1 MNRPVP
7 PLATDVA
14 QELAASF
21 REDPNAWLLYLRNS
35 SQYALNLEETLS
47 TLRAERQSEGLAA
60 QGSISERDGII
71 RYQGEQ
77 LSASQQKITQLEIEK
92 AQLVAAATP
101 AVNTPQTVTVPAS
114 PAAAETHV
122 DDLTRPATPATARR
136 LGTSTLSEKIPDPKE
151 FDGTRS
157 DLRRFVQQ
165 IYGKMNA
172 NAD

>member
-60 QGSISERDGII
+60 
-71 RYQGEQ
+71 
-77 LSASQQKITQLEIEK
+77 
-92 AQLVAAATP
+92 
-101 AVNTPQTVTVPAS
+101 
-114 PAAAETHV
+114 
-122 DDLTRPATPATARR
+122 
-136 LGTSTLSEKIPDPKE
+136 
-151 FDGTRS
+151 
-157 DLRRFVQQ
+157 
-165 IYGKMNA
+165 
-172 NAD
+172 